1 MRPTKSRWAHTSSC
15 HPTEG
20 GFLILLA
27 EDCYN
32 AELDLGLGP
41 EERIANLLYLGIILS
56 CAKDRSSIAWS
67 LDRKV
72 RKGKHV
78 RSVIED
84 PVDIDPSRTGT
95 DMMRRQ
101 WDSRV

>member
-1 MRPTKSRWAHTSSC
+1 MGSHFIMSSYRR
-15 HPTEG
+15 
-20 GFLILLA
+20 GFLILLT

-32 AELDLGLGP
+32 AELDLGLGQ
-41 EERIANLLYLGIILS
+41 EERIASLLYLGIILS

-78 RSVIED
+78 RFVIED
-84 PVDIDPSRTGT
+84 PVDVDPSLTGT
-95 DMMRRQ
+95 DMIRRQ
-101 WDSRV
+101 WDSTV